1 MIQTTT
7 AAAAS
12 GASIAEEA
20 AGIRARA
27 TVLLECLERAR
38 VECEANLA
46 RLKQPDALKSV
57 TGKSAIENA
66 IDATRES
73 MDRIN
78 RVFGERGR
86 DGDGGAV

>member
-1 MIQTTT
+1 MIQATT
-7 AAAAS
+7 AAGAS
-12 GASIAEEA
+12 GGTIAEEA

-38 VECEANLA
+38 AECEANLA

-66 IDATRES
+66 IAATRES

-78 RVFGERGR
+78 RVL
-86 DGDGGAV
+86 GDGGGA